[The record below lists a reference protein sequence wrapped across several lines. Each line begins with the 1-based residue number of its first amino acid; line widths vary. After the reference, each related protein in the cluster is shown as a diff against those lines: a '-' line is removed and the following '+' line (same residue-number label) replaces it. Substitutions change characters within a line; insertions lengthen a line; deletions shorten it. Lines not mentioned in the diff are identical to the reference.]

1 MDGGLYHD
9 YIHPPTL
16 ASSAPNDKFL
26 IRNNDTLFGTDQFST
41 QLNDKLRSFE
51 ETVLKQIKSASP
63 ELIERDRY
71 HFIEQKNE
79 RYYVREHLLKI
90 VFEEIYFPYIGIYQL
105 RKFRIA
111 PVMEKFVD
119 STGEQT
125 DVVYELTIGHL
136 IIAVG
141 QEMEM
146 KYIQSLLENLII
158 NDRNINE
165 IVRQCHEIGKG
176 SSISEIQ
183 QPINKE
189 WLSSKFISDIL
200 VHHSLT

>member
-1 MDGGLYHD
+1 M
-9 YIHPPTL
+9 
-16 ASSAPNDKFL
+16 SA
-26 IRNNDTLFGTDQFST
+26 

-51 ETVLKQIKSASP
+51 ETVLKQIKSVSP

-105 RKFRIA
+105 RKFRIT

-119 STGEQT
+119 STDEQT

-146 KYIQSLLENLII
+146 KHIQSLLENLII

-165 IVRQCHEIGKG
+165 IVRQCHEIGKE

-183 QPINKE
+183 QSINKE
-189 WLSSKFISDIL
+189 WLSSKFVSDIL

>member
-1 MDGGLYHD
+1 L
-9 YIHPPTL
+9 
-16 ASSAPNDKFL
+16 SA
-26 IRNNDTLFGTDQFST
+26 

-51 ETVLKQIKSASP
+51 ETVLKQIKSVSP

-105 RKFRIA
+105 RKFRIT

-119 STGEQT
+119 STDEQT

-136 IIAVG
+136 I
-141 QEMEM
+141 
-146 KYIQSLLENLII
+146 
-158 NDRNINE
+158 
-165 IVRQCHEIGKG
+165 
-176 SSISEIQ
+176 
-183 QPINKE
+183 
-189 WLSSKFISDIL
+189 
-200 VHHSLT
+200 

>member
-1 MDGGLYHD
+1 L
-9 YIHPPTL
+9 
-16 ASSAPNDKFL
+16 SA
-26 IRNNDTLFGTDQFST
+26 

-51 ETVLKQIKSASP
+51 ETVLKQIKSVSP
-63 ELIERDRY
+63 ELIEKDRY

-105 RKFRIA
+105 RKFRIT

-119 STGEQT
+119 STGEQI
-125 DVVYELTIGHL
+125 DVVYELAIGHL

-146 KYIQSLLENLII
+146 KYIQNLLENLII

-165 IVRQCHEIGKG
+165 IVRQCHEIGKE

-183 QPINKE
+183 QSINKE
-189 WLSSKFISDIL
+189 WLNSKFVSDIL

>member
-1 MDGGLYHD
+1 L
-9 YIHPPTL
+9 
-16 ASSAPNDKFL
+16 SA
-26 IRNNDTLFGTDQFST
+26 

-51 ETVLKQIKSASP
+51 ETVLKQIKSVSP

-105 RKFRIA
+105 RKFRIT

-125 DVVYELTIGHL
+125 DVVYELAIGHL

-165 IVRQCHEIGKG
+165 IVRQCHEIGKE

-183 QPINKE
+183 QSINKE
-189 WLSSKFISDIL
+189 WLNSKFVSDIL